1 MEKAQKNSNEKLS
14 LEENERKSYKG
25 TMFFLGVLL
34 AVIVATYLVLMFTF
48 NARI

>member
-1 MEKAQKNSNEKLS
+1 METAQNNSNKKLS
-14 LEENERKSYKG
+14 HEEKERKSYKG
-25 TMFFLGVLL
+25 TMFCLGVLL